1 MRSGGCS
8 AGSSCVQR
16 LDPFALPVRFAAS
29 DAAADERVRHVELH
43 RERVVVRRTLAGMR
57 MALNLPLSAFSGVGL
72 QVMTSAAGAH
82 CAVVLAHKDPSLILP
97 LFLSREADDA
107 VAEWR
112 SWGAAL
118 GLPLLLHDEEAGWH
132 DAFARLG
139 ALRVLPVRP
148 RRRRRSVLRKRRPSR
163 LMRRQPGK
171 LDHATPI
178 HRGEREII
186 ARN

>member
-1 MRSGGCS
+1 M
-8 AGSSCVQR
+8 QR

-72 QVMTSAAGAH
+72 RVMTSASGAH
-82 CAVVLAHKDPSLILP
+82 CAVVLAHKDPGLVLP

-107 VAEWR
+107 MAEWR
-112 SWGAAL
+112 SWAAVL
-118 GLPLLLHDEEAGWH
+118 GLPLLLHDEDAGWR
-132 DAFARLG
+132 DAFARMG
-139 ALRVLPVRP
+139 GVRVSAVRP
-148 RRRRRSVLRKRRPSR
+148 RRRRRSTLKQRRPSL
-163 LMRRQPGK
+163 LMRRQPGR
-171 LDHATPI
+171 LEASTPV
-178 HRGEREII
+178 HRGEHEII

>member
-1 MRSGGCS
+1 MRSGGCP
-8 AGSSCVQR
+8 AGSGRVQR

-72 QVMTSAAGAH
+72 QVMTNATGAH
-82 CAVVLAHKDPSLILP
+82 CAVVLAHKDPGLVLP

-107 VAEWR
+107 MAEWK
-112 SWGAAL
+112 SWAAAL
-118 GLPLLLHDEEAGWH
+118 GLPLLLQDEDAGWR
-132 DAFARLG
+132 DAVTRMG
-139 ALRVLPVRP
+139 GVRVQSVRP
-148 RRRRRSVLRKRRPSR
+148 RRRRRSTLKQRRPSL
-163 LMRRQPGK
+163 LMRRQTGVRAAAMPVHH
-171 LDHATPI
+171 D
-178 HRGEREII
+178 EREII